1 MPKRI
6 FFFKRNR
13 ILFYNLLIMCFL
25 KYLSPLPDHIMNV
38 GNYYANKINI
48 FSSRTDLDQQSASFS
63 FTYKSPISIVL
74 GISCLI
80 VASFFR
86 RSQYHF
92 FFSICSHFGWL
103 LVLGF
108 LRFIMVTERLNGL
121 SLFLL

>member
-6 FFFKRNR
+6 FFFKGNR
-13 ILFYNLLIMCFL
+13 ILFYNVLIMCFL
-25 KYLSPLPDHIMNV
+25 KYLSPLPGHIMNV

-48 FSSRTDLDQQSASFS
+48 FSSRKHL
-63 FTYKSPISIVL
+63 ISIVL

-92 FFSICSHFGWL
+92 VSICSHFGCL
-103 LVLGF
+103 LVLW
-108 LRFIMVTERLNGL
+108 LLKDLMDY
-121 SLFLL
+121 LFFCYEDNKCLQHIYLKK